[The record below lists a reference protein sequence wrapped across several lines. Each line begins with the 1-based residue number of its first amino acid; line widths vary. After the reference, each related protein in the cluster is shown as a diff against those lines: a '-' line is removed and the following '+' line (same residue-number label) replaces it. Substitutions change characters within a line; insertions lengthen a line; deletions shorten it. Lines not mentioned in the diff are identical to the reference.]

1 MICAQIQMPFF
12 AGSVPRATPATI
24 DIAWRVEM
32 HVGKRARMA
41 RRRAPFR
48 RVSGARAYG
57 VAAMAARFARQR
69 GDDWSL
75 ARRCWT
81 AYHGG
86 DIEKY
91 AAFWRR
97 GWTVA
102 GKPIATTICSR
113 SLLMEPSSATC
124 FHRRRGD

>member
-48 RVSGARAYG
+48 RVSGARAYRVTALAARFARQRAYR
-57 VAAMAARFARQR
+57 VAALAARFARQR

-86 DIEKY
+86 DIEKH

-102 GKPIATTICSR
+102 GKPIA
-113 SLLMEPSSATC
+113 
-124 FHRRRGD
+124 